1 MIFIPLN
8 SCFSIERQASEVS
21 VYFEFDL
28 SVRITTNASGP
39 ITAAKQSVGSV
50 GCPTM
55 CKIERKTADI
65 WLIWPTPVHLT
76 EAL

>member
-21 VYFEFDL
+21 VCFEFDL
-28 SVRITTNASGP
+28 SIRITTNASGP

-50 GCPTM
+50 GCPTI
-55 CKIERKTADI
+55 CKIEGKTADI
-65 WLIWPTPVHLT
+65 LLILSTPVYPT